1 MIRAAAAM
9 ALVCLACGSAPEP
22 DRIVQR
28 APATTTAPV
37 AAPATGESAEASGMQ
52 NPDERIGQRIEPLDV
67 KAMATD
73 PRYGTT
79 PEQPVRVGGGAEQG
93 PVRTYGY
100 LNALRGPHGEPV
112 HYRRAADAGPLVAYE
127 LTYAGAPAP
136 IRLYVDWSRAEE
148 LRIPVGLLGR

>member
-1 MIRAAAAM
+1 MIRAAAAL
-9 ALVCLACGSAPEP
+9 ALVCMACGSTP
-22 DRIVQR
+22 DADRAVQR
-28 APATTTAPV
+28 APSTETAVAPSTQTTV
-37 AAPATGESAEASGMQ
+37 AEASGMQ

-67 KAMATD
+67 KTIASD

-100 LNALRGPHGEPV
+100 LNALRGPNGEPV
-112 HYRRAADAGPLVAYE
+112 HYRRAGTAGDLVIYE
-127 LTYAGAPAP
+127 LTYGAAP

-148 LRIPVGLLGR
+148 LRIPAGFLGR